1 MLPFWMN
8 PCWHSGSMTQN
19 SYRQHQLEFLKW
31 MRDSLETRLAAVNA
45 AIATMERQ
53 MNTENP
59 SNPTNPTA

>member
-1 MLPFWMN
+1 MFPFWMN
-8 PCWHSGSMTQN
+8 PCCHPGSMPQK

-53 MNTENP
+53 MNDENP
-59 SNPTNPTA
+59 ANPTS

>member
-1 MLPFWMN
+1 MFPFWMN
-8 PCWHSGSMTQN
+8 PCCQPGSMNQK

-53 MNTENP
+53 MNEENP
-59 SNPTNPTA
+59 SNSTS

>member
-1 MLPFWMN
+1 
-8 PCWHSGSMTQN
+8 MTQK

-53 MNTENP
+53 MNEHNP
-59 SNPTNPTA
+59 PSPTS